1 MTQSIPNR
9 SYKTARRVKTTNRF
23 LSQADCLD
31 TTWGRIN
38 SIKGEI
44 HMPVRTSRL
53 RLPSFIL
60 MTLLLALVCGM
71 AIPGFA
77 KTANGKPLA
86 ATPPMGWNDWAH
98 YQCDFTA
105 QTILT
110 NAKQL
115 VKSGLAAHGYNT
127 VTIDDCWM
135 QKDRDAQ
142 GNLQVDPQRFPEG
155 MKPIAQA
162 IHAMGLKFG
171 IYEDA
176 GHETCGKFAGS
187 GVPDG
192 GGNDHFLQDARLF
205 ASWGVDYLK
214 LDGCNVYVPAGGT
227 QADAYR
233 SAYAAENKA
242 LKAVG
247 RPIVFSESAPAYFQG
262 TPDWYDVLSWVRDY
276 GQLWREGTDVATF
289 HPAKPDRPRFHSVLW
304 NYSYNLP
311 LGRFQKPGNWN
322 DADFIIGGDDGV
334 SVAETRSQLALW
346 SMMSAPLILSSD
358 LEKLSPEAIA
368 ILSNKAVLAVDQDA
382 LGKTATL
389 VRRNPIMDILFKK
402 LSGGSYAV
410 AVLNRGPSPIQVE
423 LHPADLGFSSNT
435 GCHLEARDLWSG
447 ANQASISSLQANV
460 ASHDTAIWRIR
471 PSSSC
476 GMPTR
481 TGTIVMIA
489 VANHH
494 HEFIDHYTRCL
505 TASGIVEDCAGTSA
519 ETWTMTPSGTL
530 KSGGKCLA
538 VADGKTAMQACSA
551 SKTQHWKYTLLG
563 NLVSADGA
571 CLTASGPDDQSAPLS
586 ISACGHNQ
594 PDQIWSLPN

>member
-1 MTQSIPNR
+1 MSIR
-9 SYKTARRVKTTNRF
+9 CSCRYHF
-23 LSQADCLD
+23 LSFMLTVLPLAFICA
-31 TTWGRIN
+31 
-38 SIKGEI
+38 
-44 HMPVRTSRL
+44 MA
-53 RLPSFIL
+53 LPSF
-60 MTLLLALVCGM
+60 A
-71 AIPGFA
+71 ASSY
-77 KTANGKPLA
+77 GKPLA

-98 YQCDFTA
+98 YECGFTA
-105 QTILT
+105 RTILD
-110 NAKQL
+110 NAETL

-135 QKDRDAQ
+135 QKDRDAH
-142 GNLQVDPQRFPEG
+142 GNLQVDPQRFPQG
-155 MKPIAQA
+155 MKPLAQA

-171 IYEDA
+171 IYEDS
-176 GHETCGKFAGS
+176 GYETCGKFAGS

-192 GGNDHFLQDARLF
+192 GGRDHFLQDARLF

-214 LDGCNVYVPAGGT
+214 LDGCNVYVPAGAT
-227 QADAYR
+227 QVEAYR
-233 SAYAAENKA
+233 KAYAAESAA

-247 RPIVFSESAPAYFQG
+247 RPVVFSESAPAYFQG

-276 GQLWREGTDVATF
+276 GQLWREGTDIATF
-289 HPAKPDRPRFHSVLW
+289 NPANSDRSRFHSVLW

-322 DADFIIGGDDGV
+322 DADFIIGGDPGTTLP
-334 SVAETRSQLALW
+334 ETRSQLALW

-368 ILSNKAVLAVDQDA
+368 VLSNKAVLAVDQDP
-382 LGKTATL
+382 LGNMATL
-389 VRRNPIMDILFKK
+389 VRRNQTMDVLFKK
-402 LSGGSYAV
+402 LSGGSYAI
-410 AVLNRGPSPIQVE
+410 AVLNRGLSPIQVE
-423 LHPADLGFSSNT
+423 LHPTDFGFPANT
-435 GCHLEARDLWSG
+435 ACQLEARDLWSG
-447 ANQASISSLQANV
+447 RNQSATSTLQANV

-476 GMPTR
+476 GTPTR

-489 VANHH
+489 VGSHH

-538 VADGKTAMQACSA
+538 VADGKTAMHACSA
-551 SKTQHWKYTLLG
+551 SKAQKWKYTLLG
-563 NLVSADGA
+563 NLVSSDGA

>member
-1 MTQSIPNR
+1 M
-9 SYKTARRVKTTNRF
+9 TNRF
-23 LSQADCLD
+23 LSQVDRRE
-31 TTWGRIN
+31 TIRPQGH
-38 SIKGEI
+38 SIEGES
-44 HMPVRTSRL
+44 HMSVRTYCL
-53 RLPSFIL
+53 RLPAFIL
-60 MTLLLALVCGM
+60 TTLLLALFCGM
-71 AIPGFA
+71 TIPSFA
-77 KTANGKPLA
+77 ASANGKLLA

-110 NAKQL
+110 NAKEL
-115 VKSGLAAHGYNT
+115 VKTGLAAHGYNT

-135 QKDRDAQ
+135 QKDRDAK
-142 GNLQVDPQRFPEG
+142 GDLQVDPQRFPQG
-155 MKPIAQA
+155 MKPIAEA
-162 IHAMGLKFG
+162 VHAMGLKFG

-176 GHETCGKFAGS
+176 GYETCGKFAGS
-187 GVPDG
+187 GVPNG

-214 LDGCNVYVPAGGT
+214 LDGCNVYVPAGGS
-227 QADAYR
+227 QAEAYR

-276 GQLWREGTDVATF
+276 GQLWREGTDVETF
-289 HPAKPDRPRFHSVLW
+289 RPAKPDRSRFHSVLW

-322 DADFIIGGDDGV
+322 DADFIIGGDDGM
-334 SVAETRSQLALW
+334 SVAETRSQVALW
-346 SMMSAPLILSSD
+346 SMMSAPLILSSN
-358 LEKLSPEAIA
+358 LEKLSPEAIT
-368 ILSNKAVLAVDQDA
+368 ILSNNAVLAVDQDE

-389 VRRNPIMDILFKK
+389 VRRSPTMDILFKK
-402 LSGGSYAV
+402 LSDGSYAV
-410 AVLNRGPSPIQVE
+410 AVLNRGPSSTQVD
-423 LHPADLGFSSNT
+423 LHPADFGFSANA
-435 GCHLEARDLWSG
+435 GCRLEARDLWNG
-447 ANQASISSLQANV
+447 TNQTAASTLQANV

-489 VANHH
+489 VASHH
-494 HEFIDHYTRCL
+494 HEFIDRYTRCV
-505 TASGIVEDCAGTSA
+505 TTSGIIEDCAGTPA
-519 ETWTMTPSGTL
+519 ETWTMAPSGTL
-530 KSGGKCLA
+530 SSGGKCLA
-538 VADGKTAMQACSA
+538 VADGKTAMQTCSA
-551 SKTQHWKYTLLG
+551 GKVQQWKYTLLG
-563 NLVSADGA
+563 NLVNADGS
-571 CLTASGPDDQSAPLS
+571 CLTASGPDEQSAPLS
-586 ISACGHNQ
+586 VSACGHNQ